1 MLKTSASRDSRRY
14 GKTQRRWLSCA
25 ATAVRRLLPASAVV
39 VAALGL
45 SAAGASAVECY
56 EPNPMCKTQGAFEAL
71 KNVGPGATMPTTTT
85 YFVYWDPKGVAT
97 FPKVY
102 QSGITAFFKGLQ
114 HDNGTDQNFYSV
126 LTQYGVSYDTHFGA
140 AIADKDP
147 YPAETPE
154 CAKALTRPCV
164 GDFQVATELRK
175 LVAAGKLPG
184 ETAPGRGLTEAPT
197 RVYFVLLP
205 PGASTCTPHPS
216 GGIGVEG
223 AACSVR
229 NFCSSHTDTIT
240 VRSVIE
246 GKEAVYKEVESPT
259 YEGSEVFSVEPYNVG
274 LAGCDTGQHPNGIA
288 DAALERGMAHEFAE
302 MITNPYGDGW
312 INSAPGEQ
320 QEVADICADGR
331 WAFENEAFSTK
342 MAYGTPLGTAPDGAL
357 YNQVVDGR
365 DYYIQQ
371 MWSNEAGGCRPSRGL
386 PPTVAKLS
394 KTAGP
399 VAGGTKVKVTG
410 LNFVAPTVTSVR
422 FGTRP
427 AKSFSVSSPTSLT
440 AVAPASSAPETVDL
454 TLTTS
459 AGTSSTVPA
468 DQFKYE

>member
-1 MLKTSASRDSRRY
+1 MVNTSTSRGGTARGPLRSH
-14 GKTQRRWLSCA
+14 A
-25 ATAVRRLLPASAVV
+25 VTAVRRLLPASALA

-45 SAAGASAVECY
+45 FTAPAAAVECY
-56 EPNPMCKTQGAFEAL
+56 EANPDCKSQGALEAL

-85 YFVYWDPKGVAT
+85 YFVYWDPKGAAA
-97 FPKVY
+97 FPNAYK
-102 QSGITAFFKGLQ
+102 SGITTFFKGLQ

-126 LTQYGVSYDTHFGA
+126 LTQYGVSYETHFGA
-140 AIADKDP
+140 AITDKDP

-154 CAKALTRPCV
+154 CAKAVTRPCV
-164 GDFQVATELRK
+164 GEFQVATELRR

-184 ETAPGRGLTEAPT
+184 ETAPGRGLTEAPQ
-197 RVYFVLLP
+197 RAYFVLLP
-205 PGASTCTPHPS
+205 PGVSNCQSHMA
-216 GGIGVEG
+216 GGTGVEG
-223 AACSVR
+223 VACSFK
-229 NFCSSHTDTIT
+229 NFCSTHADRLSLVSI
-240 VRSVIE
+240 IE
-246 GKEAVYKEVESPT
+246 GKEAVYKELESPT
-259 YEGSEVFSVEPYNVG
+259 YEGSEAFSVEPYNVG

-302 MITNPYGDGW
+302 MITSPYNDGW
-312 INSAPGEQ
+312 RNFLAGNEE
-320 QEVADICADGR
+320 EVADVCADGT
-331 WAFENEAFSTK
+331 WAFGNEAFAAK

-357 YNQVVDGR
+357 YNQVIDGR

-394 KTAGP
+394 KAAGP
-399 VAGGTKVKVTG
+399 VAGGTKVKITG
-410 LNFVAPTVTSVR
+410 LNFVGPTVTSVR
-422 FGTRP
+422 FGTLP

-468 DQFKYE
+468 DRFKYE